1 MLVGVTTYQEQ
12 ARWGVWRRP
21 AALLPQAYVRMVTD
35 AGAAAVLLPPQG
47 PEAADEVVRR
57 LDAVV
62 VAGGPDV
69 GPELYGAAGRCDP
82 RTRVPRRPARDAWES
97 ALLTA
102 ALRAGRPLLGVCRG
116 MQLLNVVRGGTLTQ
130 HIDGHVVAPGVFGA
144 HRVAAAPGTLL
155 ASLLPEPVAVP
166 TYHHQAVDRV
176 GGGLVVSARADDGT
190 VEAVEAVDAR
200 FALGVQRHPEQDTDL
215 RLLHGLLAAARDG
228 TVGRVS

>member
-12 ARWGVWRRP
+12 ARWGVWDEP

-69 GPELYGAAGRCDP
+69 GPERYGAARDP
-82 RTRVPRRPARDAWES
+82 RTGPAAPARDAWES
-97 ALLTA
+97 AVLTA

-130 HIDGHVVAPGVFGA
+130 HIDGHVVAPGVFGV

-166 TYHHQAVDRV
+166 THHHQAVDRV
-176 GGGLVVSARADDGT
+176 GGGLLVSARADDGT
-190 VEAVEAVDAR
+190 VEAVEAVGAR
-200 FALGVQRHPEQDTDL
+200 FALGVQWHPEQDTDL